1 MDDKFLYEF
10 REAPRPAFA
19 ESLRKK
25 LSLQP
30 EAERAADQLS
40 HWRRWAPILSLPGIL
55 AVMLAFPSLR
65 VAAQHFLDLFRVQRF
80 VAVSIDS
87 TRLKQLQQLKDGSID
102 IETVLS
108 RNTQVLKEPGAPKLI
123 DDPKT
128 AGQIAGILVRLPI
141 DLPLGVSQAD
151 IRVQG
156 EGSVRF
162 TADTIKLQE
171 LLDFLGITDVQ
182 VPQQLNGATV
192 TVNVSPTVKTRYTK
206 GSREITL
213 TQSRSP
219 EIILPPGVFLPE
231 IVEIF
236 LRVAGLTS
244 EEGHRLA
251 YSMDWHGT
259 LLVPV
264 PANAASFQEVNIRG
278 NTGLLIESSGGIPGS
293 TNNSKAPRR
302 GAILLWSEEGIVYSL
317 SGEARKQDLLELAN
331 SM

>member
-25 LSLQP
+25 LRLQP
-30 EAERAADQLS
+30 ETELVHDQPPS
-40 HWRRWAPILSLPGIL
+40 RWRRWASILSLPGIL
-55 AVMLAFPSLR
+55 AVLAVMLAFPSAR
-65 VAAQHFLDLFRVQRF
+65 VVAQHFLDLFRVQRF

-87 TRLKQLQQLKDGSID
+87 TRLKQLQQIKDSID
-102 IETVLS
+102 VETLLS
-108 RNTQVLKEPGAPKLI
+108 RNTQVLKEPGTPRPI

-192 TVNVSPTVKTRYTK
+192 TVNVSPTVKTRYTR

-231 IVEIF
+231 IVGIF
-236 LRVAGLTS
+236 LRVAGLTP
-244 EEGHRLA
+244 EEAHRLA
-251 YSMDWHGT
+251 YSMDWHG
-259 LLVPV
+259 
-264 PANAASFQEVNIRG
+264 
-278 NTGLLIESSGGIPGS
+278 
-293 TNNSKAPRR
+293 
-302 GAILLWSEEGIVYSL
+302 
-317 SGEARKQDLLELAN
+317 
-331 SM
+331 

>member
-87 TRLKQLQQLKDGSID
+87 TRLKQLQQLKDGGIG

-128 AGQIAGILVRLPI
+128 AGQIAGILVRLPV

-244 EEGHRLA
+244 EEAHRLA

>member
-25 LSLQP
+25 LRLQP
-30 EAERAADQLS
+30 ETELVHDQPPS
-40 HWRRWAPILSLPGIL
+40 RWRRWAPILSLPVILAFL
-55 AVMLAFPSLR
+55 AVMLAFPSAR
-65 VAAQHFLDLFRVQRF
+65 VVAQHFLDLFRVQRF

-102 IETVLS
+102 VETLLS
-108 RNTQVLKEPGAPKLI
+108 RNTQVLKEPGAPRVI

-141 DLPLGVSQAD
+141 DLPLGVSQAE
-151 IRVQG
+151 IRVRG

-192 TVNVSPTVKTRYTK
+192 TVNVSPTVKTRYTR

-213 TQSRSP
+213 TQSR
-219 EIILPPGVFLPE
+219 
-231 IVEIF
+231 
-236 LRVAGLTS
+236 
-244 EEGHRLA
+244 
-251 YSMDWHGT
+251 
-259 LLVPV
+259 
-264 PANAASFQEVNIRG
+264 
-278 NTGLLIESSGGIPGS
+278 
-293 TNNSKAPRR
+293 
-302 GAILLWSEEGIVYSL
+302 
-317 SGEARKQDLLELAN
+317 
-331 SM
+331 